1 MKREFGDHSEETELD
16 LTEAKLNGCASRL
29 SYKYSLGILPLVN
42 NLARKL
48 TAKKTSNKLRIYKL
62 VQLFPKA

>member
-1 MKREFGDHSEETELD
+1 MKREFGDHSEEAELD

-48 TAKKTSNKLRIYKL
+48 TAKKTSNRLRIYKL
-62 VQLFPKA
+62 ILSTQR